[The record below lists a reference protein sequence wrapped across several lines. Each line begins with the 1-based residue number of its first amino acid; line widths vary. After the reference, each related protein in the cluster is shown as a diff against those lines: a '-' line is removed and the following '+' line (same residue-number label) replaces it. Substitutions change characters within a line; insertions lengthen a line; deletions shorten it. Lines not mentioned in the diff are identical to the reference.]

1 MSDGTQISDT
11 HIVAVAGHGV
21 DPSPVPPEPEGYEPS
36 GFGGFWKNRKNK
48 KIVKRAEISSV
59 LLMLAIKKTAIIFLL
74 KTL

>member
-21 DPSPVPPEPEGYEPS
+21 DPSPVPPEPEVMSLPVLVV
-36 GFGGFWKNRKNK
+36 FGKIEKTK

-59 LLMLAIKKTAIIFLL
+59 LLMLVIKKTAIVFLL